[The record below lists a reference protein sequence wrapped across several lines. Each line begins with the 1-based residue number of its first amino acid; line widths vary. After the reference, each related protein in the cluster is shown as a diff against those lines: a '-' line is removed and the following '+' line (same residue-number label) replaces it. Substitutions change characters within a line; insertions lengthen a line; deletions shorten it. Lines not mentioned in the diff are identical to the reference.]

1 MLGAPCA
8 QPFGVS
14 TLRKILENILR
25 WVENVVVGL
34 SIVGVVFMVVIVF
47 YQVIARYLFNRPPKW
62 TEEIALVTMIWVAML
77 GAGIGLKNDIHMRV
91 EVFMSVFPKK
101 IQRLVEIAIMVL
113 IGYFGFQMTRYT
125 VMMVQ
130 RLPNRLAATG
140 ISVAWMYVPIAICG
154 VLIIMCALLK
164 ILEQIAS
171 LKEGR
176 KR

>member
-1 MLGAPCA
+1 M
-8 QPFGVS
+8 
-14 TLRKILENILR
+14 RKVLEKILR
-25 WVENVVVGL
+25 WVENAVVGF
-34 SIVGVVFMVVIVF
+34 SIAGVAFMVVIVF
-47 YQVIARYLFNRPPKW
+47 YQVVARYFFNKPPKW
-62 TEEIALVTMIWVAML
+62 TEEIALVTMIWIAML
-77 GAGIGLKNDIHMRV
+77 GAGIGLKNDIHVRV
-91 EVFMSVFPKK
+91 EVFMSVFSKK

-113 IGYFGFQMTRYT
+113 IVYFGVQMTRYT

-140 ISVAWMYVPIAICG
+140 ISVAWMYVPIAVCG
-154 VLIIMCALLK
+154 VLVVMCAFLK

>member
-1 MLGAPCA
+1 M
-8 QPFGVS
+8 S
-14 TLRKILENILR
+14 TSKRTLERILK
-25 WVENVVVGL
+25 WVENAVVGF
-34 SIVGVVFMVVIVF
+34 SIVGVMFMVVIVF
-47 YQVIARYLFNRPPKW
+47 YQVLARYFFNKPPKW
-62 TEEIALVTMIWVAML
+62 TEEIALVTMIWIAML
-77 GAGIGLKNDIHMRV
+77 GAGIGLKKDIHMRV

-101 IQRLVEIAIMVL
+101 IQRFVEIAIMVL
-113 IGYFGFQMTRYT
+113 IGYFGVQMTRYT

-154 VLIIMCALLK
+154 VLLVMCAFLK
-164 ILEQIAS
+164 ILEQVAS

>member
-1 MLGAPCA
+1 
-8 QPFGVS
+8 
-14 TLRKILENILR
+14 LRKVLEKILR
-25 WVENVVVGL
+25 WVENAVVGF
-34 SIVGVVFMVVIVF
+34 SIAGVAFMVVIVF
-47 YQVIARYLFNRPPKW
+47 YQVVARYFFNKPPKW
-62 TEEIALVTMIWVAML
+62 TEEIALVTMIWIAML
-77 GAGIGLKNDIHMRV
+77 GAGIGLKNDIHVRV
-91 EVFMSVFPKK
+91 EVFMSVFSKK

-113 IGYFGFQMTRYT
+113 IVYFGVQMTRYT

-140 ISVAWMYVPIAICG
+140 ISVAWMYVPIAVCG
-154 VLIIMCALLK
+154 VLVVMCAFLK